1 MLRSPSDRIRKRTRK
16 VAFCALAAATISTT
30 AFAQEPP
37 LDISLAGPLPATASA
52 GCELGI
58 YGGSGINPAT
68 RTYGSPRSAGA
79 DNNNPNNY
87 NAPLYATPDAGT
99 NAPLYSTPSDGQNA
113 PLYSTNDP
121 GNNAP
126 LYSNQSILNNRT
138 LVGGYAT
145 AVNSPAPVQCKSG
158 IPAGEWL
165 IYPSVRMY
173 SIYSNNFFLAPSD
186 QLSTFD
192 FGITPS
198 VTAEWSNG
206 IHSTTISANVDTQ
219 RFPTFNEIDT
229 FDRQATITQKYSPLP
244 DWTFSVL
251 GDYTHKTI
259 TNSLTNSIPT
269 AITTAITQPTLL
281 PNGNTELPNGT
292 IVSPTGQIV
301 GNVNTGT
308 TANGQT
314 LVNPYDQY
322 TGTASVTKIFNRAI
336 LTLNASAQQTAYQFT
351 QNPGSP
357 SGFTTFFSKTFSGS
371 GAAWLNPTIYAYSNA
386 TLSMRTTATLIDPH
400 SDVYRMEGGFGT
412 RQIGLFKAS
421 IYSGYQGSSTDGSTP
436 AGGILYGGSLSYYPS
451 EAWTIMAKLDTTI
464 NRAAANAA
472 ASNQALAINS
482 PEQIALSSSTTIVTP
497 SLQTQ
502 YQLNRQWALIENFS
516 YSQIDY
522 HNSAR
527 LDNAWQTDTQLTY
540 EMWRNMTLAWE
551 YAYTAIIS
559 NAPGSTARRNY
570 VLMSAEYHF

>member
-1 MLRSPSDRIRKRTRK
+1 MLRFPSDRIGKYIRKA
-16 VAFCALAAATISTT
+16 AFCALAAATISTT

-37 LDISLAGPLPATASA
+37 LDVELTGGLPGTTGG
-52 GCELGI
+52 GCDLGVFGGQ
-58 YGGSGINPAT
+58 GGSINPAR
-68 RTYGSPRSAGA
+68 RTYGPNTTATGA

-87 NAPLYATPDAGT
+87 NAPLYATPNAGT
-99 NAPLYSTPSDGQNA
+99 NAPLYSTPSEGQNA

-121 GNNAP
+121 GANAP
-126 LYSNQSILNNRT
+126 LYSNQSIINDRS
-138 LVGGYAT
+138 LVGGYAN
-145 AVNSPAPVQCKSG
+145 AVNSPAPIQCKSG

-165 IYPSVRMY
+165 IFPSVRMY

-186 QLSTFD
+186 RLSTFD
-192 FGITPS
+192 FGVTPS

-219 RFPTFNEIDT
+219 RFPTFNELDT

-259 TNSLTNSIPT
+259 TNALTNSIPS

-322 TGTASVTKIFNRAI
+322 TGTATVSKIFNRAI

-357 SGFTTFFSKTFSGS
+357 AGYTTFFSKTFSDREPLGS
-371 GAAWLNPTIYAYSNA
+371 TRRSMRIA
-386 TLSMRTTATLIDPH
+386 TLRFRCARQQLISTRIQTFIEWREVSGPVRLACSKPQSIQDIKAPARTEARLQAASSMAAAFLIILPRPGRLRPSSMR
-400 SDVYRMEGGFGT
+400 R
-412 RQIGLFKAS
+412 
-421 IYSGYQGSSTDGSTP
+421 STGRP
-436 AGGILYGGSLSYYPS
+436 Q
-451 EAWTIMAKLDTTI
+451 M
-464 NRAAANAA
+464 RRH
-472 ASNQALAINS
+472 Q
-482 PEQIALSSSTTIVTP
+482 V
-497 SLQTQ
+497 
-502 YQLNRQWALIENFS
+502 R
-516 YSQIDY
+516 
-522 HNSAR
+522 R
-527 LDNAWQTDTQLTY
+527 
-540 EMWRNMTLAWE
+540 WR
-551 YAYTAIIS
+551 
-559 NAPGSTARRNY
+559 
-570 VLMSAEYHF
+570 